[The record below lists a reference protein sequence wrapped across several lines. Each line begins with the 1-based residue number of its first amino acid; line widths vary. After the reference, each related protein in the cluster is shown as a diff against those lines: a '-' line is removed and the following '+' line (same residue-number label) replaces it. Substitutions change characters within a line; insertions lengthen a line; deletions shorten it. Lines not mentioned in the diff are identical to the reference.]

1 MPIREQE
8 ATKSIPE
15 PIRLLQECLNTRFG
29 TTRADEWGNSEQL
42 RAWLLQRQLLTEEQS
57 VTQSDYHRML
67 EVRAAMRGLLRMNNE
82 GVIEPTHI
90 DTLNHLAK
98 RAPLHVSF
106 QQDGQTILTSEL
118 DGVDGVISTLFIGVL
133 TAMANGSWSRLK
145 ICHNER
151 CQKVFYD
158 VSKNR
163 SGTWCMMAKCGSRAK
178 ARAYQER
185 RRKQGEENGREKSLD
200 LHR

>member
-1 MPIREQE
+1 MTIKEQE
-8 ATKSIPE
+8 ATKSIPD
-15 PIRLLQECLNTRFG
+15 PLKPLQACLNTRFG
-29 TTRADEWGNSEQL
+29 TARAEEWGNPEQL
-42 RAWLLQRQLLTEEQS
+42 RAWLLQRNLLTEEQN

-67 EVRAAMRGLLRMNNE
+67 EVRAAIRGLLRINNE
-82 GVIEPTHI
+82 GSIDPTHV

-98 RAPLHVSF
+98 RTPLQISF
-106 QQDGQTILTSEL
+106 QPDGQTTLTSEL
-118 DGVDGVISTLFIGVL
+118 DGIDSVISILFIAVFN
-133 TAMANGSWSRLK
+133 AMANGSWSRLK

-178 ARAYQER
+178 ARAYQQR
-185 RRKQGEENGREKSLD
+185 RQKQKAENSED
-200 LHR
+200 F